1 MQRRARFIIW
11 AIPDDCIPPHGLDM
25 ESSRD
30 ANKVS
35 MLANAFQKDGF
46 DLNMPALIGY
56 PLDGKIQLLS
66 GTHRHLAAKQAG
78 IRLPVSLWL
87 RSDIECLWGTEE
99 WAKVLEDIPVKDLV
113 NFEVKDGFSLPKHEP
128 VSIDYAKDKE

>member
-1 MQRRARFIIW
+1 MQRKARLVIW
-11 AIPDDCIPPHGLDM
+11 ATPDDCIPPHGLDM

-30 ANKVS
+30 VSKVA
-35 MLANAFQKDGF
+35 MLVNAFKENGF
-46 DLNMPALIGY
+46 DLNMPALIGC

-66 GTHRHLAAKQAG
+66 GTHRHLAAKQVG

-99 WAKVLEDIPVKDLV
+99 WAKVLEDIPVKDLLK
-113 NFEVKDGFSLPKHEP
+113 FEVKDGFRLHKYEK
-128 VSIDYAKDKE
+128 VSIDYVKDKE

>member
-1 MQRRARFIIW
+1 
-11 AIPDDCIPPHGLDM
+11 M

-30 ANKVS
+30 VSKVA
-35 MLANAFQKDGF
+35 MLVNAFKENGF
-46 DLNMPALIGY
+46 DLNMPALIGC

-66 GTHRHLAAKQAG
+66 GTHRHLAAKQVG

-99 WAKVLEDIPVKDLV
+99 WAKVLEDIPVKDLLK
-113 NFEVKDGFSLPKHEP
+113 FEVKDGFRLHKYEK
-128 VSIDYAKDKE
+128 VSIDYVKDKE